1 MGEYRM
7 AWASSNRKQAN
18 WKGVRPL
25 WIAYDNMWGQ
35 KIKLINI
42 MKHLINQRVKIQKK
56 MGDETGSDYVQAE
69 GILKAKCKFKFIKL

>member
-18 WKGVRPL
+18 WKGVRPV
-25 WIAYDNMWGQ
+25 WGGYDEMWGK

-42 MKHLINQRVKIQKK
+42 MKHLINYCELNVSLQVISK
-56 MGDETGSDYVQAE
+56 V
-69 GILKAKCKFKFIKL
+69 